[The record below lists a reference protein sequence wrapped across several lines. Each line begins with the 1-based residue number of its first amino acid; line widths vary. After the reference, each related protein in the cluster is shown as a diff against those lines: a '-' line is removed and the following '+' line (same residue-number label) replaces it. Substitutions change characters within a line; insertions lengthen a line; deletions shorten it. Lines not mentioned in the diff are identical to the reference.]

1 MIIPPLYKKRTDLKT
16 LKVTFKKPLIL
27 IRGEPILRE
36 SLIGELS
43 NNSTILDSLD
53 EDNR

>member
-1 MIIPPLYKKRTDLKT
+1 MVKLLPYEERRGFKL
-16 LKVTFKKPLIL
+16 LKVTFKLLTL

-43 NNSTILDSLD
+43 NNLTILDSLN
-53 EDNR
+53 EDN